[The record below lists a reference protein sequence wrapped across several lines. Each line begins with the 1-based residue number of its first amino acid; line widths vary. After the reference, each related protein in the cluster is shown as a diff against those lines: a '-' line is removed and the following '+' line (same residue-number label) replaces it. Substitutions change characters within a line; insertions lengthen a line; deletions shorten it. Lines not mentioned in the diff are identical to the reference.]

1 MLCHRGADM
10 LRTNRIVPFESVNRL
25 PKVEEGDADREFGLT
40 PRPLI
45 TEDRRH
51 VALLLNV
58 DLDKGL

>member
-1 MLCHRGADM
+1 M